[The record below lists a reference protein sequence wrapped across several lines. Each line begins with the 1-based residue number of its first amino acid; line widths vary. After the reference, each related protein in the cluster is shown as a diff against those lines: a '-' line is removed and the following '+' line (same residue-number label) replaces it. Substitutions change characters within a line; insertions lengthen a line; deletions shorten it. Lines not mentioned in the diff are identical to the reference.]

1 MTLPD
6 SISRTRWSA
15 VATFAVATLIVASEL
30 SLTGLALPAIGA
42 EFGVSPGTAGWV
54 VTAYTLPLAA
64 LAIPAGRWVDRADL
78 RSVFTL
84 ALAAVGLASV
94 LAAVMPSFWGLLAAR
109 VVQGVASAVYLAVY
123 LPVVAGAV
131 REEQRGR
138 AMSAI
143 ATIMMVGSMA
153 VAPLGGLVAA
163 EWGWRAVLV
172 VKVPLLVPVILL
184 GWRTIPASSQTGT
197 RLPRPDR
204 SLWVEALLLGGA
216 VTAAL
221 VLLDQTGHWQIA
233 APAALLCV
241 VLGVA
246 WARLSSSAEVIAL
259 VRRPVLG
266 LSQLALLLVAAMIGL
281 ITFLLPFFLAD
292 IAGRG
297 PAVLG
302 VAILWFTAAAALLA
316 PVAGV
321 LTDKLGPIPV
331 AVAGAALSVL
341 GLLSMLSLGPG
352 SSVVDLSWRL
362 AVIGA
367 GGALTNSPIMTAI
380 LAATAVG
387 AAGTAGG
394 LTNVARTLGN
404 TLGPAAV
411 AVAWNLGGGGATGFA
426 TGIWVL
432 AGFTAAALGALLAA
446 RFANARSR
454 MQPGSDRPRDLES
467 EGPRPVN

>member
-1 MTLPD
+1 MAFPD
-6 SISRTRWSA
+6 TTSRTRWSA
-15 VATFAVATLIVASEL
+15 VATFAIATLIVASEL

-42 EFGVSPGTAGWV
+42 EFGVAPGTAGWV

-84 ALAAVGLASV
+84 ALVAVGLASV
-94 LAAVMPSFWGLLAAR
+94 VAALMPTFWGLLAAR
-109 VVQGVASAVYLAVY
+109 VVQGAASAVYLAVY
-123 LPVVAGAV
+123 LPVVAAAV

-143 ATIMMVGSMA
+143 ATIMMVGSIA

-172 VKVPLLVPVILL
+172 VKVPLLVPVILMGL
-184 GWRTIPASSQTGT
+184 RTIPASGRTGT

-204 SLWVEALLLGGA
+204 SLWVETLLLGGA

-221 VLLDQTGHWQIA
+221 VLLDQAGRWQIA
-233 APAALLCV
+233 APAGLLCV

-246 WARLSSSAEVIAL
+246 WARLPSSGAVIGL
-259 VRRPVLG
+259 VMRPVLG

-292 IAGRG
+292 IAGQG
-297 PAVLG
+297 PVVLG

-321 LTDKLGPIPV
+321 LTDKLGPLPV
-331 AVAGAALSVL
+331 AATGAALSVL
-341 GLLSMLSLGPG
+341 GLLSMLPLGPG
-352 SSVVDLSWRL
+352 SGVVDLSWRL

-380 LAATAVG
+380 LAATPEG

-411 AVAWNLGGGGATGFA
+411 AVAWNLGGGGAAGFA

-432 AGFTAAALGALLAA
+432 TGFTAAALAALLTA
-446 RFANARSR
+446 RFASR
-454 MQPGSDRPRDLES
+454 ERAQESDQPRGLES
-467 EGPRPVN
+467 EGPRPVR

>member
-6 SISRTRWSA
+6 AASRTRWSA

-64 LAIPAGRWVDRADL
+64 LAIPAGRWVDQADL

-84 ALAAVGLASV
+84 ALVAVGLASV
-94 LAAVMPSFWGLLAAR
+94 VAALMPSFWGLLAAR

-123 LPVVAGAV
+123 LPVVAAAV
-131 REEQRGR
+131 REDQRGR

-163 EWGWRAVLV
+163 EWDWRAVFLL
-172 VKVPLLVPVILL
+172 KVPLLVPVILMGL
-184 GWRTIPASSQTGT
+184 RTIPASGQIGA
-197 RLPRPDR
+197 RVPRPDR
-204 SLWVEALLLGGA
+204 SLWGEALLLGGA

-221 VLLDQTGHWQIA
+221 VLLDQAGRWQLA
-233 APAALLCV
+233 VPAALCCV

-246 WARLSSSAEVIAL
+246 WARLPSSAAVIGL
-259 VRRPVLG
+259 VKRPVLG

-297 PAVLG
+297 PEVLG

-316 PVAGV
+316 PVAGA
-321 LTDKLGPIPV
+321 LTDKLGPLPV
-331 AVAGAALSVL
+331 AASGAALSAL
-341 GLLSMLSLGPG
+341 GLLSMLALGPG
-352 SSVVDLSWRL
+352 SSVADLSWRL

-380 LAATAVG
+380 LAATPEG
-387 AAGTAGG
+387 EAGTAGG

-404 TLGPAAV
+404 TLGPAVV
-411 AVAWNLGGGGATGFA
+411 AVAWNLGSGGAAGFA
-426 TGIWVL
+426 SGIWVL
-432 AGFTAAALGALLAA
+432 AGLTAAALAALLAA
-446 RFANARSR
+446 RFANAHPRTQSS
-454 MQPGSDRPRDLES
+454 SDRPRALES
-467 EGPRPVN
+467 EGPGPVP